1 MVSEVDICNLALSH
15 LGGGATVSSLDP
27 PEGSAQAEY
36 CATYY
41 PVARDTLLEMHP
53 WGFAMMRKALPLMA
67 EKSADGLFCYGLP
80 PDCLRVVSVLSG
92 RAYGE
97 TSLRYFREMLPDGQQ
112 VLYADVPDALLR
124 YVSIVRDTS
133 RFPPLFVAALS
144 WHLAAMLAG
153 VVMKGDVGAQFAA
166 LCESQKQRLL
176 QEARNSDG
184 LQFKQKAQHTAPWM
198 KGR

>member
-1 MVSEVDICNLALSH
+1 MASEVDICNLALSH
-15 LGGGATVSSLDP
+15 LGDGATVSSLYP

-41 PVARDTLLEMHP
+41 PLARDTLLEMHP
-53 WGFAMMRKALPLMA
+53 WGFAMRRKALPLMA
-67 EKSADGLFCYGLP
+67 EQSADGLFCYGLP

-92 RAYGE
+92 RADGAA
-97 TSLRYFREMLPDGQQ
+97 SLRYFRETLPDGQP
-112 VLYADVPDALLR
+112 VLYADAPDAVLR
-124 YVSIVRDTS
+124 YVSNVRDTH

-166 LCESQKQRLL
+166 LCEAQKQRLL
-176 QEARNSDG
+176 QEAKNADG
-184 LQFKQKAQHTAPWM
+184 LQCKQGMRHTAPWM
-198 KGR
+198 RGR